1 MNTIQ
6 FYRFAIRIIR
16 GAFKVLEILVV
27 VAEDA
32 CEKLPDPKLVSC
44 VAVKPDDIAGPIL
57 LIGRKDSISIP
68 TDNLIVVPAGTQ
80 IISPSK
86 NPSPT
91 P

>member
-32 CEKLPDPKLVSC
+32 CEKLPDPKPVLT
-44 VAVKPDDIAGPIL
+44 PI
-57 LIGRKDSISIP
+57 SHM
-68 TDNLIVVPAGTQ
+68 TFTQ
-80 IISPSK
+80 LHGICIK
-86 NPSPT
+86 L
-91 P
+91 